1 VSLVLEENETQS
13 VICVEGATCTADAAR
28 LKELLLLALQ
38 SQKEV
43 SISLRRATYLDVAAV
58 QLLWAA
64 GREAEISGLNFSFA
78 ETFPAEI
85 ASGLADFGFE
95 EFPVSGQGSRVK

>member
-1 VSLVLEENETQS
+1 MSLVLEENETQS
-13 VICVEGATCTADAAR
+13 VICLEGATSTGDAAR
-28 LKELLLLALQ
+28 LKELLLLALR

-43 SISLRRATYLDVAAV
+43 SISLRRVTYLDVAAV

-64 GREAEISGLNFSFA
+64 GREAEISNLNFSFA

-85 ASGLADFGFE
+85 TSDLADFGFE
-95 EFPVSGQGSRVK
+95 EFLFSGQGSRVK